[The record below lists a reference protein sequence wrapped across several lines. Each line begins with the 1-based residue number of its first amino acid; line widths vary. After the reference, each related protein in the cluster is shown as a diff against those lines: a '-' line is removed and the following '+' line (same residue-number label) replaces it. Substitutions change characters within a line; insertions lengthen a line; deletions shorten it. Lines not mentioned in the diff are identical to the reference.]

1 MDKKKIKKL
10 ITETKSSILR
20 DLTKIIGTDGE
31 IYKDIASD
39 LKTLDIVLAELSK
52 SDWVSVE
59 DELPPYCK
67 NVLVIA
73 GNYNVATYVTCRVRS
88 HRSNELDKN
97 NFIKQFPFIG
107 MDITHWKSI
116 EKLEE

>member
-1 MDKKKIKKL
+1 MDKKKIKEL
-10 ITETKSSILR
+10 IEKAIFYMNEGAIYTSETTLN
-20 DLTKIIGTDGE
+20 E
-31 IYKDIASD
+31 A
-39 LKTLDIVLAELSK
+39 LKELSK
-52 SDWVSVE
+52 SDWISVE

-97 NFIKQFPFIG
+97 NFIKQFPFMG
-107 MDITHWKSI
+107 MDITHWKHI
-116 EKLEE
+116 EKLGE

>member
-1 MDKKKIKKL
+1 MDKKKIKEL
-10 ITETKSSILR
+10 IEKAIFCMNEGAIYTSETTLN
-20 DLTKIIGTDGE
+20 E
-31 IYKDIASD
+31 A
-39 LKTLDIVLAELSK
+39 LKELSK

-97 NFIKQFPFIG
+97 NFIKQFPFMG
-107 MDITHWKSI
+107 MDITHWKHI
-116 EKLEE
+116 EKLGE